1 MITSA
6 QIRCGRFAL
15 RWSVQ
20 ELAERSKVSTSTIKR
35 VESENGI
42 PGATA
47 VNIAALKATLEAAGI
62 EFIGSPNDGP
72 GIRIHRPD
80 QSASD

>member
-1 MITSA
+1 MLTSM
-6 QIRCGRFAL
+6 QIKCGRLAM

-20 ELAERSKVSTSTIKR
+20 ELAEQSKVSTSTIKR
-35 VESENGI
+35 IESDDGI

-47 VNIAALKATLEAAGI
+47 ANIAALKATLEAAGI

-72 GIRIHRPD
+72 GIRIHQP
-80 QSASD
+80 